1 MESKM
6 KTIEEAAS
14 NAYCIEVLSSGTNS
28 GVEFGKK
35 MFKAGVEFAQRWIPV
50 EEEYPPIGKLVQVKG
65 NYSDTEVWYS
75 HDTLLCSDEDDEQW
89 DSGDYPTH
97 WRKIELT

>member
-1 MESKM
+1 M
-6 KTIEEAAS
+6 KTIEEAAAEYAEKEL
-14 NAYCIEVLSSGTNS
+14 NGLQYLTAEDA
-28 GVEFGKK
+28 
-35 MFKAGVEFAQRWIPV
+35 FKAGVEFAQRWIPV

>member
-1 MESKM
+1 M
-6 KTIEEAAS
+6 KTIEEAAKEYADMTFYFTES
-14 NAYCIEVLSSGTNS
+14 TVMSAFE
-28 GVEFGKK
+28 
-35 MFKAGVEFAQRWIPV
+35 AGVEFAQRWIPV

-97 WRKIELT
+97 WRKINIV